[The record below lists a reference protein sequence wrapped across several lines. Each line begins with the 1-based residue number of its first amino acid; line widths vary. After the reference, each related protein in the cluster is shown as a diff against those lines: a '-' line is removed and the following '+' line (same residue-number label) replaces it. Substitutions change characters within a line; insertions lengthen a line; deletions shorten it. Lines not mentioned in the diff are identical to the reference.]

1 MEEEKEGTEKR
12 MKKMRRGK
20 IDKEEYI
27 KRRKEYRKWYN
38 KEKERLKKEE
48 EEKIRAIRT
57 KEEAWR
63 YK

>member
-1 MEEEKEGTEKR
+1 MEKEKEGTEKR

-27 KRRKEYRKWYN
+27 RRRKEYRKWYN

>member
-12 MKKMRRGK
+12 MKKMKRGK

-27 KRRKEYRKWYN
+27 RRRKEYRKWYN